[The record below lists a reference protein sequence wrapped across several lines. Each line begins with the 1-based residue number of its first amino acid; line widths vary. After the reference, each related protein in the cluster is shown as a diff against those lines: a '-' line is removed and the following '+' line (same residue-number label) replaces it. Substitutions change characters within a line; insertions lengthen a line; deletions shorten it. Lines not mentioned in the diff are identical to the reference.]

1 MKKILGLLIVLS
13 VVFTACD
20 NNKDAVVIIHTE
32 FGDMKVILYEET
44 PLHKANFLALAREGR
59 YDSTKWHRIIKGF
72 MIQGGNVN
80 EKEGTVEAKSDRIPA
95 EIIDGY
101 YHTKGSLAA
110 ARQGDDD
117 NPEKMSSGVQFYIVH
132 GKTFTETELTTDL
145 ARLNQGV
152 TEILAMEKYDTLRDQ
167 FLELRQV
174 KDYEGMNQLA
184 VKYKGIVE
192 DELGLELDKPFDA
205 ERLALYT
212 SQGGAPHLDNEY
224 SVFGRVVEGLDVIDQ
239 LAALQVA
246 RRDKPV
252 KASYMTMEVAM
263 VPKKKITEMYGYNY
277 PATK

>member
-20 NNKDAVVIIHTE
+20 KNKDAVVIIHTE

-110 ARQGDDD
+110 ARQGDDV

-167 FLELRQV
+167 FVELRQV

-184 VKYKGIVE
+184 VKCKSIVE

-212 SQGGAPHLDNEY
+212 SQGGAPHLDSEY